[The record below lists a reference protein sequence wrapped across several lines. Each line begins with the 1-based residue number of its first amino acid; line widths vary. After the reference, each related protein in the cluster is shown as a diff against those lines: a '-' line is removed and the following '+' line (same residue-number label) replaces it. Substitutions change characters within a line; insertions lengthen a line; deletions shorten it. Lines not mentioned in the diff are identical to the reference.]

1 MARLHTF
8 DAGSVKRIGNAVRWV
23 EEYVEENGIDL
34 NAGAEST
41 EVTDIENQGEGVGG
55 NNFARLVSIG
65 EWAAGS
71 SQTFTVTDDEGNSE
85 TVTATNPFADAGAGS
100 GVIINCGADGWVL
113 IAATCKEDDE
123 EQST

>member
-41 EVTDIENQGEGVGG
+41 EVTDIENQGEGAGG

-100 GVIINCGADGWVL
+100 GVIINCGPDGWVL

-123 EQST
+123 ETST